1 MPNPALPGLL
11 TLQDHAPLAH
21 DRHQITGYT
30 GALIRFAVVMLAAL
44 LSLPGGS
51 PADDSKVTVLVVRHR
66 WHTGIAFPAEQLD
79 PALQFLPAYFS
90 KPAYYEM
97 GWGDDAFYRQDN
109 STWRLVRAMLWPTN
123 SVLHVVALDRHPE
136 TLPHGDIQPLC
147 VSSTQL
153 AALQRAIA
161 SDFVL
166 DDNGTPSSADP
177 GLYGDSRF
185 FPAHGTFWL
194 GNTCNSWTAR
204 RLTALDIPMDY
215 LTLTADGVMQQLT
228 GRTACREAN
237 HY

>member
-1 MPNPALPGLL
+1 MM
-11 TLQDHAPLAH
+11 
-21 DRHQITGYT
+21 RV
-30 GALIRFAVVMLAAL
+30 AVVILAAL

-79 PALQFLPAYFS
+79 SALQFLPAYFS

-109 STWRLVRAMLWPTN
+109 NTWRLVRAMLWPTN

-147 VSSTQL
+147 VNSTQL
-153 AALQRAIA
+153 AAMQRAIA
-161 SDFVL
+161 NDFVL
-166 DDNGTPSSADP
+166 DDSGTPVGADP

-204 RLTALDIPMDY
+204 QLTALAIPMDD
-215 LTLTADGVMQQLT
+215 LTLTADSVMQQLT
-228 GRTACREAN
+228 GRTACR
-237 HY
+237 